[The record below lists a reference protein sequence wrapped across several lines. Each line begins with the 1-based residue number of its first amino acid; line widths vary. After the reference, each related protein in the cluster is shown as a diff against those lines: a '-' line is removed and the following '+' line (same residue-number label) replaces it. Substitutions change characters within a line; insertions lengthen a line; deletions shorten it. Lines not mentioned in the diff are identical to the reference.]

1 MESLNELRNHLMEI
15 NTDLKQIIGTL
26 HSLTSINNTKK
37 EFLTF
42 TEISEQY
49 PISRES
55 LYRLKDSDVLKV
67 TRLSGKGRFFVER
80 EHLESIFRAKQI

>member
-1 MESLNELRNHLMEI
+1 MDIMQELNNHLMEI
-15 NTDLKQIIGTL
+15 NTELKQIKGKL
-26 HSLTSINNTKK
+26 HSLTGINNTKK
-37 EFLTF
+37 EYLTF

-67 TRLSGKGRFFVER
+67 SRLSGKGRFLVER
-80 EHLESIFRAKQI
+80 EHLESIFKTNQI